1 MRASTVKVWE
11 LIHKWT
17 SLICT
22 AFLLMLCITG
32 LPLIF
37 HDEIDDALNPD
48 VWQPKSPDATP
59 LTLDEILTIALNN
72 REGEQAIYM
81 SFDIVRPV
89 VNVTSGPTA
98 DAPGTKM
105 HFASY
110 DLTSGDLVP
119 PADVG
124 ESVMEFILQLHTDM
138 FLELP
143 GMLFL
148 GAMGIL
154 FILSTISGVVIYRQY
169 MRKLRFGT
177 VRKQKSTRHK
187 WLDYHNLLG
196 IVTIAWVLVVGL
208 TGVINTLEKPI
219 LDTWRD
225 NNLKQLLSEHQG
237 GTIAQPVASLSEAVK
252 QAKLAAPD
260 MTLQFVAFP
269 GSNFSSNQH
278 YAIFLHGNTPLT
290 KELITPVLVD
300 AVSGEVI
307 GLSEMPWY
315 AKALSLSRPL
325 HFGDYG
331 GLFLKILWAI
341 LDVLTIIIL
350 GSGLYLWVQKNKK
363 LNRNTPTKN
372 IANGVTQNG

>member
-1 MRASTVKVWE
+1 MRASTVKAWE
-11 LIHKWT
+11 LIHKWS

-37 HDEIDDALNPD
+37 HDEIDNALNPD
-48 VWQPKSPDATP
+48 VWQPRYPQATH
-59 LTLDEILTIALNN
+59 LTLDEVLSIALNN
-72 REGEQAIYM
+72 RAGEQALFM
-81 SFDIVRPV
+81 SFDTDRPV
-89 VNVTSGPTA
+89 INVTSGPMA
-98 DAPGTKM
+98 DASGSQM

-119 PADVG
+119 PKDVG
-124 ESVMEFILQLHTDM
+124 ESVMEFILQLHTDL
-138 FLELP
+138 FLGLP

-154 FILSTISGVVIYRQY
+154 FVLSTISGVVIYRQY
-169 MRKLRFGT
+169 MRKLKFGT
-177 VRKQKSTRHK
+177 IRRNKSTRHQ

-196 IVTIAWVLVVGL
+196 IVTLAWVLVVGL

-219 LDTWRD
+219 IDTWRE
-225 NNLKQLLSEHQG
+225 NNLNQLLSDYEG
-237 GTIAQPVASLSEAVK
+237 GSIAQPIASLSEAVAH
-252 QAKLAAPD
+252 AKLAAPD

-269 GSNFSSNQH
+269 GSGFSSNQH

-300 AVSGEVI
+300 AISGEVI

-331 GLFLKILWAI
+331 GLFLKILWAM
-341 LDVLTIIIL
+341 LDILTIIIL
-350 GSGLYLWVQKNKK
+350 GSGLYLWYHKYRKRYQT
-363 LNRNTPTKN
+363 L
-372 IANGVTQNG
+372 ASQNLVKVSH

>member
-1 MRASTVKVWE
+1 MRASTAKVWE
-11 LIHKWT
+11 FIHKWT

-22 AFLLMLCITG
+22 AFLLMLCLTG

-37 HDEIDDALNPD
+37 HDEIDEALNPD
-48 VWQPKSPDATP
+48 VWQPKYPDATP
-59 LTLDEILTIALNN
+59 LTLDQILTTALNH
-72 REGEQAIYM
+72 RAGEQAIYM

-89 VNVTSGPTA
+89 INVTSGPTA
-98 DAPGTKM
+98 DAPGTQM

-110 DLTSGDLVP
+110 DMTSGEIVP

-138 FLELP
+138 FLGLP

-148 GAMGIL
+148 GAMGFL
-154 FILSTISGVVIYRQY
+154 FALSTISGVVVYRQY
-169 MRKLRFGT
+169 MRKLSFGT
-177 VRKQKSTRHK
+177 IRRHKSTRHK

-196 IVTIAWVLVVGL
+196 IVTVAWVLVVGL

-225 NNLKQLLSEHQG
+225 NNLSQLLSEHQG
-237 GTIAQPVASLSEAVK
+237 GEIVQPVASLSDAVE

-269 GSNFSSNQH
+269 GSDFSSNQH

-300 AVSGEVI
+300 ALTGEVI

-331 GLFLKILWAI
+331 GLLLKILWAI
-341 LDVLTIIIL
+341 LDVITMIIL
-350 GSGLYLWVQKNKK
+350 GSGLYLWYQKSRKGQRSNAE
-363 LNRNTPTKN
+363 NN
-372 IANGVTQNG
+372 ISSGVVNG

>member
-1 MRASTVKVWE
+1 MRASTVKAWE
-11 LIHKWT
+11 LTHKWT

-37 HDEIDDALNPD
+37 HDEIDEALNPD
-48 VWQPKSPDATP
+48 VWQPKYPDATP
-59 LTLDEILTIALNN
+59 LKLDDILAIALDN

-89 VNVTSGPTA
+89 VNVTTGPTA
-98 DAPGTKM
+98 DAPSTEM

-110 DLTSGDLVP
+110 DLTSGELVP

-138 FLELP
+138 FLALP

-154 FILSTISGVVIYRQY
+154 FAVSTVSGVVIYRQY
-169 MRKLRFGT
+169 MRKLSFGT
-177 VRKQKSTRHK
+177 VRRQKSARHK

-196 IVTIAWVLVVGL
+196 VVTVAWVLVVGL

-237 GTIAQPVASLSEAVK
+237 GKIAQPVASINEAVK

-290 KELITPVLVD
+290 KELTTPVLVD
-300 AVSGEVI
+300 AISGEVI

-331 GLFLKILWAI
+331 GLLLKILWAI

-350 GSGLYLWVQKNKK
+350 VSGLYLWVQKNKK
-363 LNRNTPTKN
+363 VNKTIPAKN
-372 IANGVTQNG
+372 IADGVTD

>member
-1 MRASTVKVWE
+1 MRASTAKVWE
-11 LIHKWT
+11 FIHKWT

-22 AFLLMLCITG
+22 AFLLMLCLTG

-37 HDEIDDALNPD
+37 HDEIDEALNPD
-48 VWQPKSPDATP
+48 VWQPKYPDAAP
-59 LTLDEILTIALNN
+59 LTLDQILTTALNH
-72 REGEQAIYM
+72 RAGEQAIYM

-89 VNVTSGPTA
+89 INVTSGPTA
-98 DAPGTKM
+98 DAPGTQM

-110 DLTSGDLVP
+110 DMTSGEIVP

-138 FLELP
+138 FLGLP

-148 GAMGIL
+148 GAMGFL
-154 FILSTISGVVIYRQY
+154 FALSTISGVVVYRQY
-169 MRKLRFGT
+169 MRKLSFGT
-177 VRKQKSTRHK
+177 IRKHKSTRHK

-196 IVTIAWVLVVGL
+196 IVTVAWVLVVGL

-225 NNLKQLLSEHQG
+225 NNLSQLLSEHQG
-237 GTIAQPVASLSEAVK
+237 GEIVQPVASLSDAVE

-269 GSNFSSNQH
+269 GSDFSSNQH

-300 AVSGEVI
+300 ALTGEVI

-331 GLFLKILWAI
+331 GLLLKILWAI
-341 LDVLTIIIL
+341 LDVITMIIL
-350 GSGLYLWVQKNKK
+350 GSGLYLWYQKSRKGQRSNAE
-363 LNRNTPTKN
+363 NN
-372 IANGVTQNG
+372 ISSGVVNG

>member
-48 VWQPKSPDATP
+48 VWQPKYPNAAP
-59 LTLDEILTIALNN
+59 LTLDEILTTALNN

-89 VNVTSGPTA
+89 VNVTTGPTA
-98 DAPGTKM
+98 DAPSTEM

-110 DLTSGDLVP
+110 DLTSGALVP

-138 FLELP
+138 FLALP

-154 FILSTISGVVIYRQY
+154 FALSTISGVVIYRQY
-169 MRKLRFGT
+169 MRKLSFGT

-196 IVTIAWVLVVGL
+196 IVTVAWVLVVGL
-208 TGVINTLEKPI
+208 TGVINTLETPI

-237 GTIAQPVASLSEAVK
+237 GAIAQPVASISEAVK

-290 KELITPVLVD
+290 KELVTPVLVN
-300 AVSGEVI
+300 AISGEVI

-350 GSGLYLWVQKNKK
+350 GSGLYLWLQKNKNI
-363 LNRNTPTKN
+363 NRAMPAKN
-372 IANGVTQNG
+372 IADGVTV

>member
-48 VWQPKSPDATP
+48 VWQPKYPNAVP
-59 LTLDEILTIALNN
+59 LTLDEILTTALNN

-89 VNVTSGPTA
+89 VNVATGPTA
-98 DAPGTKM
+98 DAPSTEM

-110 DLTSGDLVP
+110 DLTSGELVP

-138 FLELP
+138 FLALP

-154 FILSTISGVVIYRQY
+154 FALSTISGVVIYRQY
-169 MRKLRFGT
+169 MRKLSFGT

-196 IVTIAWVLVVGL
+196 IVTVAWVLVVGL
-208 TGVINTLEKPI
+208 TGVINTLETPI

-225 NNLKQLLSEHQG
+225 NNFKQLLSEHQG
-237 GTIAQPVASLSEAVK
+237 GAIAQPVASISEAVK

-290 KELITPVLVD
+290 KELVTPVLVN
-300 AVSGEVI
+300 AISGEVI

-350 GSGLYLWVQKNKK
+350 GSGLYLWVQKNKNI
-363 LNRNTPTKN
+363 NRAMPAKN
-372 IANGVTQNG
+372 IADGVTV